1 MAGNEEGQKAGMG
14 AKIVFGIIM
23 AVASALYFLV
33 FLNWVLMEP
42 IQNLPYPY

>member
-1 MAGNEEGQKAGMG
+1 MAGKEEEQKVGMG
-14 AKIVFGIIM
+14 AKIVFGAIM
-23 AVASALYFLV
+23 AVATAFYYFI